1 MNSVELIR
9 IGTKILQKASKF
21 NAELDSE
28 LILSN
33 ILNTTREK
41 LIIHP
46 KKNINKVLEN
56 KFKFYIKERKLK
68 KPIAYILGYKEF
80 WKQKFIT
87 DSNVLIPRPDTE
99 LIIEKV
105 LKNFKKND
113 NKNVL
118 DIGTGTG
125 CIILSILLER
135 KKFRGTGIDTSKR
148 AINIAKINAKM
159 QQFGNRIRFINTDI
173 DNFFSNKYDLI
184 VSNPPYIKTYKL
196 KYLEK
201 DIAKFE
207 PKLALNGGLDGL
219 SEIRKVIKK
228 SSELIK
234 KNGKFI
240 LEIGFDQKN
249 KVIKLLKKEG
259 FYINSALKDLANN
272 DRCIV
277 STKI

>member
-1 MNSVELIR
+1 MNSIELIR

-173 DNFFSNKYDLI
+173 DKFFSNKYDLI
-184 VSNPPYIKTYKL
+184 VSNPPYIKKYKL
-196 KYLEK
+196 RSLIEDVKN
-201 DIAKFE
+201 FE
-207 PKLALNGGLDGL
+207 PKMALDGGPDGFSVVL
-219 SEIRKVIKK
+219 KVIAK
-228 SSELIK
+228 SSRLLK
-234 KNGKFI
+234 KNGMLI
-240 LEIGFDQKN
+240 LEIDNTQ
-249 KVIKLLKKEG
+249 VIKTKEMLKNYK
-259 FYINSALKDLANN
+259 FYTKDVFKDLSDKNI
-272 DRCIV
+272 CI
-277 STKI
+277 TAIKL

>member
-1 MNSVELIR
+1 MNSIKLIK
-9 IGTKILQKASKF
+9 IGTKILEKNSKF
-21 NAELDSE
+21 NAALDSE

-33 ILNTTREK
+33 ILKITREK
-41 LIIHP
+41 LIIYP
-46 KKNINKVLEN
+46 RKKINKSLEN
-56 KFKFYIKERKLK
+56 KFNSDIKERKLK

-87 DSNVLIPRPDTE
+87 NPSVLIPRPDTE

-135 KKFRGTGIDTSKR
+135 KKFRGTGIDTSKH

-184 VSNPPYIKTYKL
+184 VSNPPYIKKYKL
-196 KYLEK
+196 RSLIEDVKN
-201 DIAKFE
+201 FE
-207 PKLALNGGLDGL
+207 PKLALDGGPDGFSVVL
-219 SEIRKVIKK
+219 KVIAK
-228 SSELIK
+228 SS
-234 KNGKFI
+234 
-240 LEIGFDQKN
+240 
-249 KVIKLLKKEG
+249 KLLKKNGMLILEIDNTQVIKTKEMLKNYK
-259 FYINSALKDLANN
+259 FYTKDICKDLSGNN
-272 DRCIV
+272 RCLTAI
-277 STKI
+277 KL

>member
-1 MNSVELIR
+1 MNSIELIR
-9 IGTKILQKASKF
+9 IGTKILQKVSKF

-56 KFKFYIKERKLK
+56 KFKFDIKERKLK

-87 DSNVLIPRPDTE
+87 DPNVLIPRPDTE

-173 DNFFSNKYDLI
+173 DNFFSNKYDLV
-184 VSNPPYIKTYKL
+184 VSNPPYIKKYKL
-196 KYLEK
+196 RSLIEDVKN
-201 DIAKFE
+201 FE
-207 PKLALNGGLDGL
+207 PKLALDGGPDGFSVVL
-219 SEIRKVIKK
+219 KVIAK
-228 SSELIK
+228 SS
-234 KNGKFI
+234 
-240 LEIGFDQKN
+240 
-249 KVIKLLKKEG
+249 KLLKKNGMLILEIDNTQVIKTKEMLKNYK
-259 FYINSALKDLANN
+259 FYTKDVFKDLSDKN
-272 DRCIV
+272 RCI
-277 STKI
+277 TAIKL

>member
-1 MNSVELIR
+1 MNSIELIR

-56 KFKFYIKERKLK
+56 KFKFDIKERKLK

-87 DSNVLIPRPDTE
+87 DPNVLIPRPDTE

-105 LKNFKKND
+105 LNNFKKSE
-113 NKNVL
+113 NKNIL
-118 DIGTGTG
+118 DIGTGSG

-135 KKFRGTGIDTSKR
+135 KKFRGIGIDSSKQ

-184 VSNPPYIKTYKL
+184 VSNPPYIKKYKL
-196 KYLEK
+196 RSLIEDVKN
-201 DIAKFE
+201 FE
-207 PKLALNGGLDGL
+207 PKLALDGGPDGFSIIL
-219 SEIRKVIKK
+219 KVIAK
-228 SSELIK
+228 SS
-234 KNGKFI
+234 
-240 LEIGFDQKN
+240 
-249 KVIKLLKKEG
+249 KLLKKNGMLILEIDNTQVIKTKEMLKNYK
-259 FYINSALKDLANN
+259 FYTKDVFKDLSDKN
-272 DRCIV
+272 RCI
-277 STKI
+277 TAIKL

>member
-184 VSNPPYIKTYKL
+184 VSNPPYIKKYKL
-196 KYLEK
+196 RSLIEDVKN
-201 DIAKFE
+201 FE
-207 PKLALNGGLDGL
+207 PKMALDGGPDGFSVVL
-219 SEIRKVIKK
+219 KVIAK
-228 SSELIK
+228 SSRLLK
-234 KNGKFI
+234 KNGMLI
-240 LEIGFDQKN
+240 LEIDNTQ
-249 KVIKLLKKEG
+249 VIKTKEMLKK
-259 FYINSALKDLANN
+259 
-272 DRCIV
+272 
-277 STKI
+277 

>member
-1 MNSVELIR
+1 MNSIELIR
-9 IGTKILQKASKF
+9 IGAKILQKASKF

-56 KFKFYIKERKLK
+56 KFKFDIKERKLK

-87 DSNVLIPRPDTE
+87 DPNVLIPRPDTE

-184 VSNPPYIKTYKL
+184 VSNPPYIKKYKL
-196 KYLEK
+196 RSLIEDVKN
-201 DIAKFE
+201 FE
-207 PKLALNGGLDGL
+207 PKLALDGGPDGFSVVL
-219 SEIRKVIKK
+219 KVIAK
-228 SSELIK
+228 SS
-234 KNGKFI
+234 
-240 LEIGFDQKN
+240 
-249 KVIKLLKKEG
+249 KLLKKNGMLILEIDNTQVIKTKEMLKNYK
-259 FYINSALKDLANN
+259 FYTKDVFKDLSDKN
-272 DRCIV
+272 RCI
-277 STKI
+277 TAIKL

>member
-1 MNSVELIR
+1 MNSIELIR
-9 IGTKILQKASKF
+9 IGTKILQKVSKF

-56 KFKFYIKERKLK
+56 KFKFDIKERKLK

-87 DSNVLIPRPDTE
+87 DPNVLIPRPDTE

-105 LKNFKKND
+105 LENFKKND

-159 QQFGNRIRFINTDI
+159 QQFGNRIKFINTDI

-184 VSNPPYIKTYKL
+184 VSNPPYIKKYKL
-196 KYLEK
+196 RSLIEDVKN
-201 DIAKFE
+201 FE
-207 PKLALNGGLDGL
+207 PKLALDGGPDGFSVVL
-219 SEIRKVIKK
+219 KVIAK
-228 SSELIK
+228 SS
-234 KNGKFI
+234 
-240 LEIGFDQKN
+240 
-249 KVIKLLKKEG
+249 KLLKKNGMLILEIDNTQVIKTKEMLKNYK
-259 FYINSALKDLANN
+259 FYTKDVFKDLSDKN
-272 DRCIV
+272 RCI
-277 STKI
+277 TAIKL

>member
-9 IGTKILQKASKF
+9 IGTKILQKTSEF

-159 QQFGNRIRFINTDI
+159 QQFGNRIRFINTGI

-184 VSNPPYIKTYKL
+184 VSNPPYIKKYKL
-196 KYLEK
+196 RSLIEDVKN
-201 DIAKFE
+201 FE
-207 PKLALNGGLDGL
+207 PKMALDGGPDGFSVVL
-219 SEIRKVIKK
+219 KVIAK
-228 SSELIK
+228 SSRLLK
-234 KNGKFI
+234 KNGMLI
-240 LEIGFDQKN
+240 LEIDNTQ
-249 KVIKLLKKEG
+249 VIKTKEMLKNYK
-259 FYINSALKDLANN
+259 FYTKDVFKDLSDKN
-272 DRCIV
+272 RCI
-277 STKI
+277 TAIKL

>member
-1 MNSVELIR
+1 MNSIELIR
-9 IGTKILQKASKF
+9 IGTKILQKVSKF

-56 KFKFYIKERKLK
+56 KFKFDIKERKLK

-87 DSNVLIPRPDTE
+87 DPNVLIPRPDTE

-184 VSNPPYIKTYKL
+184 VSNPPYIKKYKL
-196 KYLEK
+196 RSLIEDVKN
-201 DIAKFE
+201 FE
-207 PKLALNGGLDGL
+207 PKLALDGGPDGFSVVL
-219 SEIRKVIKK
+219 KVIAK
-228 SSELIK
+228 SS
-234 KNGKFI
+234 
-240 LEIGFDQKN
+240 
-249 KVIKLLKKEG
+249 KLLKKNGMLILEIDNTQVIKTKEMLKNYK
-259 FYINSALKDLANN
+259 FYTKDVFKDLSDKN
-272 DRCIV
+272 RCI
-277 STKI
+277 TAIKL

>member
-1 MNSVELIR
+1 MNSIELIR

-46 KKNINKVLEN
+46 KKNINKDLEN
-56 KFKFYIKERKLK
+56 KFKFDIEERKLK

-87 DSNVLIPRPDTE
+87 DPNVLIPRPDTE

-135 KKFRGTGIDTSKR
+135 KKFRGTGIDTSKH

-173 DNFFSNKYDLI
+173 DNFFSYKYDII
-184 VSNPPYIKTYKL
+184 VSNPPYIKKSKL
-196 KYLEK
+196 RNLIEDVKN
-201 DIAKFE
+201 FE
-207 PKLALNGGLDGL
+207 PKLALDGGPDGFSVVL
-219 SEIRKVIKK
+219 KVIAK
-228 SSELIK
+228 SS
-234 KNGKFI
+234 
-240 LEIGFDQKN
+240 
-249 KVIKLLKKEG
+249 KLLKKNGMLILEIDNTQVIKTKEMLKNYK
-259 FYINSALKDLANN
+259 FYTKDVFKDLSGNN
-272 DRCIV
+272 RCIIAV
-277 STKI
+277 KL

>member
-1 MNSVELIR
+1 MNSIELIR
-9 IGTKILQKASKF
+9 IGTKILQKVSKF

-56 KFKFYIKERKLK
+56 KFKFDIKERKLK

-87 DSNVLIPRPDTE
+87 DPNVLIPRPDTE

-159 QQFGNRIRFINTDI
+159 QQFGNRIKFINTDI

-184 VSNPPYIKTYKL
+184 VSNPPYIKKYKL
-196 KYLEK
+196 RSLIEDVKN
-201 DIAKFE
+201 FE
-207 PKLALNGGLDGL
+207 PKMALDGGPDGFSVVL
-219 SEIRKVIKK
+219 KVIAK
-228 SSELIK
+228 SSRLLK
-234 KNGKFI
+234 KNGMLI
-240 LEIGFDQKN
+240 LEIDNTQ
-249 KVIKLLKKEG
+249 VIKTKEMLKNYK
-259 FYINSALKDLANN
+259 FYTKDVFKDLSDKN
-272 DRCIV
+272 RCI
-277 STKI
+277 TAIKL

>member
-1 MNSVELIR
+1 MNSIELIR

-46 KKNINKVLEN
+46 KKNINKDLEN
-56 KFKFYIKERKLK
+56 KFKFDIEERKLK

-87 DSNVLIPRPDTE
+87 DPNVLIPRPDTE

-135 KKFRGTGIDTSKR
+135 KKFKGIGIDTSKR
-148 AINIAKINAKM
+148 AVNIAKINAKM

-184 VSNPPYIKTYKL
+184 VSNPPYIKKYKL
-196 KYLEK
+196 RSLIEDVKN
-201 DIAKFE
+201 FE
-207 PKLALNGGLDGL
+207 PKLALDGGPDGFSVVL
-219 SEIRKVIKK
+219 KVIAK
-228 SSELIK
+228 SS
-234 KNGKFI
+234 
-240 LEIGFDQKN
+240 
-249 KVIKLLKKEG
+249 KLLKKNGMLILEIDNTQVIKTKEMLKNYK
-259 FYINSALKDLANN
+259 FYTKDVSKDLSEKN
-272 DRCIV
+272 RCI
-277 STKI
+277 TAIKL